1 LVSHLG
7 LDGLGRYDVQ
17 NPQAGWPEEFCIRR
31 YSSVESSILS
41 LRAIHDS
48 LWDIGAIA
56 SFVLVVCSGLLCGAR
71 PNMGTRVSGYR
82 RVFGNQ
88 RWSQHTWQDDLC
100 EDDRSTL

>member
-1 LVSHLG
+1 MCRTNRL
-7 LDGLGRYDVQ
+7 
-17 NPQAGWPEEFCIRR
+17 AGPEEYCIRR

-56 SFVLVVCSGLLCGAR
+56 SFVLVAAAICSADKR